1 MSAKN
6 YAMEL
11 ATMVHKYLQENHK
24 AYVDNC
30 GEDDDV
36 CARPAKEALDNM
48 ESLIEAIKR
57 L

>member
-36 CARPAKEALDNM
+36 CTRPAKEALDNM